1 MGPYEQCREIGKA
14 CHMDVFRLDHGRLHL
29 RCHRR
34 RDAGMTTDHYFLFF
48 DLALFALAFVFLGKL
63 TTQWVI
69 QERMSKRLRAVAL
82 VAMLALGWA
91 YIIFRYGAI
100 L

>member
-1 MGPYEQCREIGKA
+1 
-14 CHMDVFRLDHGRLHL
+14 
-29 RCHRR
+29 
-34 RDAGMTTDHYFLFF
+34 MTTEHYFLFF

-82 VAMLALGWA
+82 VAMVALGWI
-91 YIIFRYGAI
+91 YIVYRYGAI